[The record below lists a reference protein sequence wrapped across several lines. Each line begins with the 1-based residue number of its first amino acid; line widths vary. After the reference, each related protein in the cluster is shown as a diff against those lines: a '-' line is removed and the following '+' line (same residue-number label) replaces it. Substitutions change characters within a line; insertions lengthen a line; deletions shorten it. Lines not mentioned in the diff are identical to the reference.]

1 MWGRRWEGTMSTSE
15 GLDVDR
21 FVELLAY
28 IEDVE
33 PDLPHAVHEVSRD
46 PTAG

>member
-1 MWGRRWEGTMSTSE
+1 MSASE

-33 PDLPHAVHEVSRD
+33 PDSPHSGQDVIKDSAL
-46 PTAG
+46 G

>member
-1 MWGRRWEGTMSTSE
+1 MSTSE

-33 PDLPHAVHEVSRD
+33 PDSPHSGHEITRD
-46 PTAG
+46 SAAG

>member
-1 MWGRRWEGTMSTSE
+1 MSSTD

-21 FVELLAY
+21 FVELLTY

-33 PDLPHAVHEVSRD
+33 PDSPHSGHEVAKDSSL
-46 PTAG
+46 G

>member
-1 MWGRRWEGTMSTSE
+1 MSTSE
-15 GLDVDR
+15 ALDVDR

-33 PDLPHAVHEVSRD
+33 PDSLHAGHEITRESAV
-46 PTAG
+46 G